1 MPSSD
6 SSVTPTPPPESIRT
20 EDILLERLKNEQP
33 IKAQV
38 SSSFVIAIV
47 MLVIGLGT
55 LIFFITKRPEKFAE
69 QSNPHA
75 KENHEAQA
83 QAAKDSADMIAR
95 RSHFAPIVD
104 SLKKA
109 LDADPQNLETQLHYA
124 NALYESSLWTDA
136 EEVYSHYLKAKPKD
150 TDARV
155 DYAFVLTQTTH
166 DFHRAVEE
174 LEKVLALDPTH
185 IKALFNA
192 GLLSI
197 QAFENREEALTKA
210 TGYFQRARKAA
221 EDQHQ
226 SEMLANIEQILAELE
241 KAKAGGK

>member
-1 MPSSD
+1 MSL
-6 SSVTPTPPPESIRT
+6 V
-20 EDILLERLKNEQP
+20 
-33 IKAQV
+33 V
-38 SSSFVIAIV
+38 AIV

-75 KENHEAQA
+75 KQNNEAQA
-83 QAAKDSADMIAR
+83 QAAQDSADMIAR
-95 RSHFAPIVD
+95 RTHFAPMVD

-109 LDADPQNLETQLHYA
+109 LDADPQNLATQLHYA
-124 NALYESSLWTDA
+124 NALYESSLWTEA
-136 EEVYSHYLKAKPKD
+136 EQVYTTYLKAKPKD

-197 QAFENREEALTKA
+197 QAFEDRKEAIAKA
-210 TGYFQRARKAA
+210 TGYFRRARKAA
-221 EDQHQ
+221 EEQHQ
-226 SEMLANIEQILAELE
+226 TEMLSNIDQILGELD
-241 KAKAGGK
+241 KVQAQKQ